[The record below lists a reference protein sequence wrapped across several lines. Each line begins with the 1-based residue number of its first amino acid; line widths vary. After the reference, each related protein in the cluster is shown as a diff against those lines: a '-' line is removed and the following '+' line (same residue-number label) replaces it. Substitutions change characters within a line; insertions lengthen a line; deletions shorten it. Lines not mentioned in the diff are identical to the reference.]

1 MRFLT
6 CTLLAYLLAGSSVWS
21 AGQVAPIKERL
32 AWLRGHA
39 VKVRTLDP
47 EDEDFTDLE
56 PLGEAIRDAR
66 IVLLGE
72 ATHGGGSTFLA
83 KGRLIKFLHQRKGFD
98 VLVWESGFYECAKAG
113 EALAAGAPWRDAFER
128 ALLTLWSK
136 SEQCRPVME
145 YVHATQQSDRPITL
159 AGMSWYT
166 YGDSALFDDVIA
178 FFEAA
183 EPALPTPD
191 QRQAL
196 ARLES
201 FLADPSRHRRPKA
214 SVNPPELEHIEAM
227 IDRLKRDPGNK
238 FRRRHGGPKVGLM
251 RMAMENL
258 GAFIQFWHRPRTR
271 GGADDNPLG
280 VQEGRNVLFLAREY
294 FPRRKLIVWAHNGH
308 LARGSSQIKELKS
321 KFRINE
327 TIAAGER
334 IHDALGDDVYSIMF
348 TAHGGERGT
357 WSAEPRELPVPSE
370 GSLEDLMHRAGL
382 ERAFVDLRR
391 LPPDHWLRGRLTAHP
406 VSYAPMR
413 ADWGLVYDGVF
424 FINTMTPST
433 PLNPK

>member
-1 MRFLT
+1 MRFQT
-6 CTLLAYLLAGSSVWS
+6 YTLLAYLLAGSSVWS
-21 AGQVAPIKERL
+21 TGQVPPIKERL

-39 VKVRTLDP
+39 VKVRTLDAS
-47 EDEDFTDLE
+47 DEDFKDLE
-56 PLGEAIRDAR
+56 PLGQAIRDAR

-72 ATHGGGSTFLA
+72 ATHGDGSTFLA

-191 QRQAL
+191 QREAL

-201 FLADPSRHRRPKA
+201 FLADPSRHHRPKA
-214 SVNPPELEHIEAM
+214 SVKPPELEHIEAM
-227 IDRLKRDPGNK
+227 IDRLERDPGDK
-238 FRRRHGGPKVGLM
+238 FQRRHGGPKVGLM
-251 RMAMENL
+251 RMALENL
-258 GAFIQFWHRPRTR
+258 RAFIQFWHRPLPR

-280 VQEGRNVLFLAREY
+280 VQE
-294 FPRRKLIVWAHNGH
+294 
-308 LARGSSQIKELKS
+308 
-321 KFRINE
+321 
-327 TIAAGER
+327 
-334 IHDALGDDVYSIMF
+334 
-348 TAHGGERGT
+348 
-357 WSAEPRELPVPSE
+357 
-370 GSLEDLMHRAGL
+370 
-382 ERAFVDLRR
+382 
-391 LPPDHWLRGRLTAHP
+391 
-406 VSYAPMR
+406 
-413 ADWGLVYDGVF
+413 
-424 FINTMTPST
+424 
-433 PLNPK
+433 